1 MPKSLLMKEMQG
13 AITVRPERL
22 NSKGLTIPSVGEDV
36 QEPELSITAD
46 GSVNGYDHFGKMFG
60 SIY

>member
-1 MPKSLLMKEMQG
+1 MKEMQS
-13 AITVRPERL
+13 AITVRPEQL

-36 QEPELSITAD
+36 QEPELLITAD